1 MSEQD
6 GGTRRGAGRWYAA
19 GIVSIML
26 LAAALTGF
34 LVGAFGPEN
43 EGDAAWGLLFAPALL
58 LSAAGAAAG
67 AWWWVRRQAVGVGLS
82 AGRYLKVS
90 RGIQRGQVPEDPAE
104 LPAAIDIV
112 RRQRRMLSAQQRRWA
127 WWLMGGAALLLLV
140 SAVAQV
146 LDHRYGFA
154 CLNLLIMGVALINPF
169 VMRRQRRRV
178 NAVEQALG
186 IAQQPQAPSSAVEAP
201 PRHPGA

>member
-1 MSEQD
+1 MFEQA
-6 GGTRRGAGRWYAA
+6 GGTRRGAGRCYAA
-19 GIVSIML
+19 GIVSIVL

-34 LVGAFGPEN
+34 LVGVFGPEN
-43 EGDAAWGLLFAPALL
+43 AGDVTWGLLFAPALL

-67 AWWWVRRQAVGVGLS
+67 AWWWVRRQAAGFGLS

-90 RGIQRGQVPEDPAE
+90 RGIRRGQVPEDPVV

-146 LDHRYGFA
+146 LDHRYGLA
-154 CLNLLIMGVALINPF
+154 CLNLLVMGVGLINPF
-169 VMRRQRRRV
+169 LMRRQRRRV

-186 IAQQPQAPSSAVEAP
+186 LTQQPQAPSSAVEVP
-201 PRHPGA
+201 PRRPGP